1 MAVGGGAPHGAPPP
15 PVDQHAHRTPLVPRF
30 YLTTAIDYANG
41 EPHLGHAFEKI
52 GADAIARFHR
62 LLGDDVWFLIGMDEH
77 GQKVAQ
83 TAAERGLTPQ
93 QLTDQVAESFQ
104 RMWSHLQISHNQ
116 FIRTSSAEHREGVRV
131 LLERIFERN
140 PGDFYEKS
148 YQGWYCVG
156 CEAFK
161 QDSEIVNGHCV
172 LHPTRTLEWV
182 EERNWFFR
190 LSAYQDRLRAHI
202 AAHPEFVQPESR
214 RNEIVS
220 LLDQG
225 LEDVSA
231 SRSRFSWGVPFP
243 RPTSDGERQTTYVW
257 FDALPN
263 YWTATRFPG
272 SHAVWPAQ
280 LHVIGKDITRFH
292 CVIWPAM
299 LWAAG
304 EPLPERVWA
313 HGFVQLG
320 GERFSK
326 SAGVKLELTEAVDR
340 FGSDAFR
347 YFLLREVPFDAD
359 GNFSWERFEERY
371 TSDLANGLG
380 NLASRTIAM
389 IEKYCD
395 GAVPNVSPAALA
407 AAAPWVQA
415 EREAYRLAMNGLLL
429 HEALAAAWRVVA
441 RANEY
446 VDRQAPW
453 KLAKDASRTA
463 ELHETLAALAWVL
476 AHLALMLEPFM
487 PTKAQELWRQLGGAG
502 NVDEHRWP
510 PASGAPV
517 DSLDPAGWH
526 VEKGVALF
534 PRETAPA

>member
-1 MAVGGGAPHGAPPP
+1 
-15 PVDQHAHRTPLVPRF
+15 
-30 YLTTAIDYANG
+30 
-41 EPHLGHAFEKI
+41 
-52 GADAIARFHR
+52 
-62 LLGDDVWFLIGMDEH
+62 
-77 GQKVAQ
+77 
-83 TAAERGLTPQ
+83 
-93 QLTDQVAESFQ
+93 
-104 RMWSHLQISHNQ
+104 
-116 FIRTSSAEHREGVRV
+116 
-131 LLERIFERN
+131 
-140 PGDFYEKS
+140 
-148 YQGWYCVG
+148 
-156 CEAFK
+156 
-161 QDSEIVNGHCV
+161 
-172 LHPTRTLEWV
+172 
-182 EERNWFFR
+182 
-190 LSAYQDRLRAHI
+190 
-202 AAHPEFVQPESR
+202 
-214 RNEIVS
+214 
-220 LLDQG
+220 
-225 LEDVSA
+225 
-231 SRSRFSWGVPFP
+231 
-243 RPTSDGERQTTYVW
+243 
-257 FDALPN
+257 
-263 YWTATRFPG
+263 
-272 SHAVWPAQ
+272 
-280 LHVIGKDITRFH
+280 
-292 CVIWPAM
+292 
-299 LWAAG
+299 
-304 EPLPERVWA
+304 
-313 HGFVQLG
+313 
-320 GERFSK
+320 
-326 SAGVKLELTEAVDR
+326 
-340 FGSDAFR
+340 
-347 YFLLREVPFDAD
+347 VPFDAD

-463 ELHETLAALAWVL
+463 ELHDTLAALAWVL